1 MFMTQNKL
9 MELKNISW
17 KEKWRPND
25 KKGLGKHESKKEK
38 THKRNKRI
46 EERIASYHAKFAHEE
61 MAEEKVEE
69 I

>member
-46 EERIASYHAKFAHEE
+46 LKN
-61 MAEEKVEE
+61 
-69 I
+69 